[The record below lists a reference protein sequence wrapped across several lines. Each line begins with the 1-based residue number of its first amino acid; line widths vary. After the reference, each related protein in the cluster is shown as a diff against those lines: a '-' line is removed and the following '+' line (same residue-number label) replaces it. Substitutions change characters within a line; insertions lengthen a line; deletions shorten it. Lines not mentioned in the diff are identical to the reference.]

1 MLIVGGGASGVLMAA
16 HLLRRGDPGCRV
28 TLVERRR
35 LLGCGVAYSTDDP
48 DHLLNTRVENMSA
61 FADDPEHFRTW
72 LRAREVQGDG
82 GGFVRRS
89 IYGAY
94 MASLLD
100 PWRGDGRLG
109 CIRDEC
115 TDLAQTASGVAARL
129 GDGAVLAAD
138 LAILATG
145 PPLPKP
151 CSDRV
156 ISSPW
161 TAASDP
167 DLDAPALILGSGL
180 TMVDQVLTL
189 LRRGHRGEIVA
200 LSRRGL
206 LPRSHLPTRP
216 LAIDPADVP
225 AHLPISR
232 LLRWLRGRVGETEA
246 AGGDWRDAVDGLR
259 PHVQA
264 IWIGLPLSERRRF
277 LRHAA
282 TWWDVHRHR
291 MPPETHARIADALA
305 RGQLRV
311 LRGTLA
317 GAALAGAGR
326 LAEIEL
332 WPGDGRQT
340 MQVGQIIDCRGT
352 RREPSDDDAPPIG
365 ALLATGKAR
374 IDPLRLG
381 IDVDGAC
388 RVIDAEGRATPRLL
402 AIGPVSRG
410 AFWEIT
416 AIPDIR
422 LQVARVAARL
432 IPA

>member
-1 MLIVGGGASGVLMAA
+1 MAA

-72 LRAREVQGDG
+72 LRARDVQGDG
-82 GGFVRRS
+82 GGIVRRS

-115 TDLAQTASGVAARL
+115 TDLAQNASGVAARL
-129 GDGAVLAAD
+129 GDGAVLAGD

-167 DLDAPALILGSGL
+167 DKDAPALILGSGL

-189 LRRGHRGEIVA
+189 LRRGHRAEIVA

-216 LAIDPADVP
+216 LAIDFADVP

-232 LLRWLRGRVGETEA
+232 LLRWLRGRGAEAEA

-264 IWIGLPLSERRRF
+264 IWMGTAAERAAAVPAARGDLVGCPPAPDAAGDPCPYRRRAGARAAPYPA
-277 LRHAA
+277 RHARRGRA
-282 TWWDVHRHR
+282 HRGR
-291 MPPETHARIADALA
+291 P
-305 RGQLRV
+305 
-311 LRGTLA
+311 
-317 GAALAGAGR
+317 AGR
-326 LAEIEL
+326 DRPVAGPRSPRLH
-332 WPGDGRQT
+332 
-340 MQVGQIIDCRGT
+340 VGQIIDCRGT
-352 RREPSDDDAPPIG
+352 RREPSDDAAPPIG

-381 IDVDGAC
+381 IDVDDAC
-388 RVIDAEGRATPRLL
+388 RVIDAQGRATTRLL

-416 AIPDIR
+416 AIPAIR
-422 LQVARVAARL
+422 LQVARVATRL
-432 IPA
+432 TPA